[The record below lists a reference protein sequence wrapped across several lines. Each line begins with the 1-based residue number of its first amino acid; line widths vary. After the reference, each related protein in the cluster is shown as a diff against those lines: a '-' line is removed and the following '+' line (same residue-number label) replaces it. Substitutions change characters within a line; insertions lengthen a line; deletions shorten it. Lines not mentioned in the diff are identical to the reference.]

1 MAKMAFAA
9 AGFGLWQKSM
19 CSGNGQGQTV
29 SILQLI
35 PFLKGARV
43 LFSREWAGLL
53 VKQFQLCNW
62 SLFSRVQGCF
72 SPGVPLGLGLG
83 EPFFSEGCQYHFW
96 VGVELGSPSLKS
108 FFGIGSGG
116 CDACLHCQGALL
128 PRAALQLAVVVEKAN
143 ALDETCF
150 YWCMWL
156 ALCKQHSHQH
166 GISCHCG
173 SFQIQCMKETKST
186 TLINVGQF
194 WSNLINFGQFWSKP
208 WF

>member
-1 MAKMAFAA
+1 MQGCCF
-9 AGFGLWQKSM
+9 L
-19 CSGNGQGQTV
+19 GNGQGFWSNSFNCATGPFSQGCKGV
-29 SILQLI
+29 FLQGSLWGLGWGNLF
-35 PFLKGARV
+35 FLKGV
-43 LFSREWAGLL
+43 NTIFGLGL
-53 VKQFQLCNW
+53 NW
-62 SLFSRVQGCF
+62 EALLSSD
-72 SPGVPLGLGLG
+72 SLGLG
-83 EPFFSEGCQYHFW
+83 
-96 VGVELGSPSLKS
+96 VGV
-108 FFGIGSGG
+108 
-116 CDACLHCQGALL
+116 HCQGALL